1 MLEATSELNWA
12 EHTGVIDVRKDY
24 TSRFDNGLTVWH
36 MSENVGEHIQTMSRR
51 TLGTTL
57 DVLINWKNTE
67 RGILEVSKNRNLA
80 QIHRWKDRCFYTR
93 LVGHNMTICKWISG
107 LNQESY
113 LVFKS
118 WRSARQGQK
127 YKSCF
132 QLKFSPTEV
141 GPTEVCHPKR
151 RIPRLSVKADQGGF
165 EPLTSS
171 HPKSQIQKKSNPKS
185 NFFGGILDHY
195 IAVLLVKAP
204 ELDFEFWVLRF
215 WRFGFG
221 FWTLECHVAVRL
233 VQILDFWDAF
243 WTLQKI

>member
-36 MSENVGEHIQTMSRR
+36 MSENVGEHIQIMSRR

-118 WRSARQGQK
+118 WRSARHGQK

-132 QLKFSPTEV
+132 QLKFSR
-141 GPTEVCHPKR
+141 PKLVQLKFATQKEGYPDWASR
-151 RIPRLSVKADQGGF
+151 RTRGD
-165 EPLTSS
+165 SS
-171 HPKSQIQKKSNPKS
+171 LWPGATQNPKS
-185 NFFGGILDHY
+185 KKNPIQNPIFL
-195 IAVLLVKAP
+195 A
-204 ELDFEFWVLRF
+204 
-215 WRFGFG
+215 G
-221 FWTLECHVAVRL
+221 FWTT
-233 VQILDFWDAF
+233 I
-243 WTLQKI
+243 